1 MGGRPGYPDERHHG
15 RFAGRSSGGYR
26 GGQSHLYFTLL
37 AISGHVKRAVFL
49 LFKVL
54 TFILSNM

>member
-26 GGQSHLYFTLL
+26 GGGQSHLYFTLMEY
-37 AISGHVKRAVFL
+37 L
-49 LFKVL
+49 LSVGVL
-54 TFILSNM
+54 NV